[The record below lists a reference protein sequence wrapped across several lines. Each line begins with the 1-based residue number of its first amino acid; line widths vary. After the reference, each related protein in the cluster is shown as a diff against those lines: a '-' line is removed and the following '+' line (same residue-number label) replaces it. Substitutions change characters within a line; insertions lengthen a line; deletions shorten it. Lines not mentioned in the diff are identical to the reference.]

1 MRKYFVTGFYLLII
15 GGLLLLGGLVMG
27 ANRSVVWDHGFKVAQ
42 RVDETY
48 PLSDFKNVY
57 IEGRDTNVNLKLGDR
72 YKVHIEGDKSQSPSY
87 KVKDGT
93 LTISGKEQK
102 SNIGVD
108 VMGRAEITVTIPMN
122 KKLDNVNVRLASGN
136 MHINDVTIEHLV
148 KTAKDMDYDGN
159 LFLDN
164 ATINNFDKI
173 NLYNATLD
181 MKNSKVNNMTLVAS
195 QYSDVKAESST
206 LTQASINLDESNLNI
221 KQSNVD
227 SLKSMANHGKVTIS
241 KTTLM
246 NKNDVKLFGGGRFV
260 GSSLTVDGVDLSTEK
275 GIVRYFDKNYGLNYA
290 NRTDATNLL
299 DVKSTKG
306 TVTIK

>member
-15 GGLLLLGGLVMG
+15 GGILLLGGFVMG

-42 RVDETY
+42 RVNETY
-48 PLSDFKNVY
+48 PLSDFKNIY

-72 YKVHIEGDKSQSPSY
+72 YKVHITGDKSQSPKY

-102 SNIGVD
+102 NNIGVD
-108 VMGRAEITVTIPMN
+108 VMGREQITITIPMN
-122 KKLDNVNVRLASGN
+122 KSLDNVNIRLANGN
-136 MHINDVTIEHLV
+136 MHVNDVTIDHMV
-148 KTAKDMDYDGN
+148 KTAKDMDYDAN
-159 LFLDN
+159 LYLDN

-195 QYSDVKAESST
+195 AYSDVKSESST
-206 LTQASINLDESNLNI
+206 LTNASVNLDESNLNI
-221 KQSNVD
+221 KQSNID
-227 SLKSMANHGKVTIS
+227 SLKSMANHSKISIS

-246 NKNDVKLFGGGRFV
+246 NKNDLRLFGGGRFV
-260 GSSLTVDGVDLSTEK
+260 GSALTVDGVSFSTEK
-275 GIVRYFDKNYGLNYA
+275 GIVRYFDKSYGQNYENK
-290 NRTDATNLL
+290 TDATNLL
-299 DVKSTKG
+299 EVRATKG
-306 TVTIK
+306 AITIK